1 MWRWYD
7 GIWVWGGRHGR
18 FDCCCEVVALE
29 EKIPRQNTAR
39 NLLKMSRNFG
49 GFTPYFDAV
58 FFGDVDDVT

>member
-1 MWRWYD
+1 MAFWAAAMVNNSIRWWLVVEMKY
-7 GIWVWGGRHGR
+7 GIEIRH
-18 FDCCCEVVALE
+18 E
-29 EKIPRQNTAR
+29 